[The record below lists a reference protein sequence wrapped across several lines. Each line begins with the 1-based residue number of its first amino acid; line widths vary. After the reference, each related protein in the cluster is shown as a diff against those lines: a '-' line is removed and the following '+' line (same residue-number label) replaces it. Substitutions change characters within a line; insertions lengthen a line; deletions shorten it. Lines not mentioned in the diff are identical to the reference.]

1 MAEKAGT
8 TTADEQLAFICEQ
21 AKRVSFYQAVLTLE
35 RIFADAPAVGEEGPA
50 GGERVR
56 LRPSVSMSC
65 PPADLESIRPLKDH
79 GYQITTTFLGLYGAD
94 SPLPY
99 YYPEHIAQIA
109 EEESGE
115 RVRAFLDIFHHRL
128 LSLLYRSWKK
138 SRPVSTSA
146 VSADPLYDR
155 VLALVGWSGKHRLG
169 GKRRPRLAEARL
181 QVLQARTASGLAAMI
196 ELRLGYPC
204 RVDQLQHRWVTIP
217 EQQRTRLGQQGS
229 VLGTDFVLGR
239 RLVDCNKIRIRFSV
253 PDFATYERL
262 LPSGPDRGDV
272 EHVIERYLKEP
283 IDYDLEVTLP
293 SEQVRPWRLGVEG
306 ALGHHCWIGRPR
318 PTAVCRWSCQSMAG
332 AA

>member
-1 MAEKAGT
+1 MAEEAGT
-8 TTADEQLAFICEQ
+8 KTADEQIAFICEQ
-21 AKRVSFYQAVLTLE
+21 ATRVSFYQAVRTLE

-50 GGERVR
+50 GAERVR
-56 LRPSVSMSC
+56 IRPSVSLSC
-65 PPADLESIRPLKDH
+65 PPADLESIQPLKDH
-79 GYQITTTFLGLYGAD
+79 GYQITTYFLGLYGSD

-99 YYPEHIAQIA
+99 YYPEHIAQIS

-128 LSLLYRSWKK
+128 LSLLYRSWRK

-146 VSADPLYDR
+146 SRADPLYDR
-155 VLALVGWSGKHRLG
+155 VLALVGWSEKHGLG
-169 GKRRPRLAEARL
+169 GRRRPRLAEARL
-181 QVLQARTASGLAAMI
+181 QVLQARTAAGLAAMI
-196 ELRLGYPC
+196 ELRLGYSC

-217 EQQRTRLGQQGS
+217 EDQRTRLGQQGS
-229 VLGTDFVLGR
+229 ILGADFVLGR

-262 LPSGPDRGDV
+262 LPAGPDRGDL
-272 EHVIERYLKEP
+272 EHVLERYLKEP

-293 SEQVRPWRLGVEG
+293 SAEVRPWRLGVEG
-306 ALGHHCWIGRPR
+306 ALGHHCWVGRPR
-318 PTAVCRWSCQSMAG
+318 LKAVCRWSCQATG